1 MLPTVSVAAAVLPSY
16 RPAPPLIHD
25 VDPMLGWLILAVFV
39 VILVALLMMM
49 LRPVPHV
56 EGRHREVDA
65 TTAGPPLES
74 KC

>member
-1 MLPTVSVAAAVLPSY
+1 
-16 RPAPPLIHD
+16 
-25 VDPMLGWLILAVFV
+25 MLGWLILAVFV

-65 TTAGPPLES
+65 TVHATTAGPPLES